1 MKPAALVIPACLA
14 AVVLAC
20 LGCNYIKPVMYI
32 DIVNRSGHP
41 MRNLEVQHPTGI
53 FGLAQLGNEQT
64 HRHMAPIGTPC
75 KFSIE
80 FEDQLGRKYAGKY
93 DLGAKCPIEVA
104 FEVGDGMSIS
114 ERQVR
119 P

>member
-1 MKPAALVIPACLA
+1 MKPAAPLIPACLA
-14 AVVLAC
+14 AVVLASA
-20 LGCNYIKPVMYI
+20 GCNYVKPIMYI

-41 MRNLEVQHPTGI
+41 MRNLELQHPTGS

-64 HRHMAPIGTPC
+64 HRHMAPIGAPC
-75 KFSIE
+75 KFNLA
-80 FEDQLGRKYAGKY
+80 FEDQTGKKYAGSY
-93 DLGAKCPIEVA
+93 DLGAKCPTEVA
-104 FEVGDGMSIS
+104 FEVGSGMGIS